1 MSFTANTDPFFKESE
16 EHDMTLNSM
25 TGFARV
31 DGNDEAVGWYWE
43 VKTLNGRGLDIR
55 LRLPPGYEG
64 LDQPVREACSQILA
78 RGNCS
83 ISLFVKREAS
93 ASELRINDAA
103 LEQVIAA
110 SKQLVGKVEAA
121 PATIDGLL
129 GLRGVLELVEPEEGE
144 DALEARKVSILN
156 SFKEALQNL
165 QDVRSSEGA
174 RLESAI
180 ASQVDTIEELVQ
192 KAEAAEGRTPDNIKQ
207 RLKDQVAKLLE
218 SDTQFNEDR
227 LYQEAALIAAK
238 ADIEEEIERLKAHIE
253 AARELIASDK
263 PAGRRLDFLTQE
275 FNREANTICS
285 KAGDTEISRIGLDL
299 KATID
304 QMREQVQ
311 NIE

>member
-1 MSFTANTDPFFKESE
+1 
-16 EHDMTLNSM
+16 MTLNSM

-31 DGNDEAVGWYWE
+31 DGKDDAVGWYWE
-43 VKTLNGRGLDIR
+43 VKTLNGRGLDVR

-64 LDQPVREACSQILA
+64 LDQPVREACSKSLS

-93 ASELRINDAA
+93 ASELKINEAA

-110 SKQLVGKVEAA
+110 SKQLEGTVDAA

-144 DALEARKVSILN
+144 EALESRKTSMIEGF
-156 SFKEALQNL
+156 SEALKSL

-174 RLESAI
+174 RLENAI
-180 ASQVDTIEELVQ
+180 SNQVSTIEELVK
-192 KAEAAEGRTPDNIKQ
+192 KAEAAEGRTPENIKQ
-207 RLKDQVAKLLE
+207 RLKEQVAKLME

-253 AARELIASDK
+253 AARELIASNK
-263 PAGRRLDFLTQE
+263 PVGRKLDFLTQE